1 MINVFHSTTLS
12 GFLFMSVVSLIVFFA
27 IAFVFVKIIQRKNAW
42 ENQRYEGSPVLPEGY
57 GESFI
62 CEYSDTQIL
71 QSIADDGNMTLDEL
85 KASLRKT
92 GPRVVLRRV

>member
-1 MINVFHSTTLS
+1 MTNIFHSTTLS
-12 GFLFMSVVSLIVFFA
+12 GFLFMSAVSLIVFFA
-27 IAFVFVKIIQRKNAW
+27 IAFVFVKLIQRKNSW
-42 ENQRYEGSPVLPEGY
+42 ENQRYEGSPILPEGY

-71 QSIADDGNMTLDEL
+71 EGIAEDGNMTLDEL
-85 KASLRKT
+85 KASLRRS